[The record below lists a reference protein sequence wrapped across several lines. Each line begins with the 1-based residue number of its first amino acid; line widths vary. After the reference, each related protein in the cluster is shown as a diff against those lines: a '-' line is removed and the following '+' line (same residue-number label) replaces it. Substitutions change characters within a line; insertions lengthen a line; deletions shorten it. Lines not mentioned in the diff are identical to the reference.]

1 MVILV
6 TLSPFIYKMV
16 TKHLHSKETH
26 TLWLTGIY
34 QRVSLIALFVAR
46 LLLGLMF
53 IIFCISHY
61 FTLTSGVLV
70 AIALSVV
77 MLMLFSKKI
86 HLQSSFIEEN
96 FMSNLSAREVE
107 QDRNRAV
114 KKELEQELLNYDLH
128 LADFEI
134 SPESIYCGRKLVDLD
149 LRRTCGVNVVRII
162 RGGLNVN
169 IPGGSE
175 RLYPHDRIVVAGSD
189 EQIIQFQAQLQT
201 AEKRGEELIAEK
213 GLDSRRTAV
222 SLQQLLVTAD
232 MEFCG
237 KTLAESH
244 IREKAQCAVLG
255 IEHQGLTL
263 MNPDASTLLAEG
275 DTLILAGEA
284 EQIQMLLEG

>member
-1 MVILV
+1 
-6 TLSPFIYKMV
+6 
-16 TKHLHSKETH
+16 
-26 TLWLTGIY
+26 
-34 QRVSLIALFVAR
+34 
-46 LLLGLMF
+46 
-53 IIFCISHY
+53 
-61 FTLTSGVLV
+61 
-70 AIALSVV
+70 
-77 MLMLFSKKI
+77 
-86 HLQSSFIEEN
+86 
-96 FMSNLSAREVE
+96 MSNLSAREVE